1 VLPADQHDG
10 KRSFRASA
18 LDDVQLLV
26 FKQRGGETAQ
36 FSVILD
42 D

>member
-10 KRSFRASA
+10 KRSFSAFA
-18 LDDVQLLV
+18 LDGVQLLV
-26 FKQRGGETAQ
+26 FKQRGGEAAQ
-36 FSVILD
+36 FSVIFD